1 MSAIGIL
8 VSGVTSGALVVLF
21 LLSVRFQ
28 FYSAPQLLQRRAP
41 PLGLLGTFRL
51 FAPKPVRT
59 DVHLIARDVRQ
70 DGVPAPCREI
80 PIIEM
85 RHWTHALW
93 NPGKRR
99 SLPLTTIM
107 IEITAIST
115 ELGEERAAAVLAT
128 PYLILLGIVTSQAAA
143 DAQASQYLL
152 VERFGYEPEFDA
164 QVLFCSAVHRL
175 DRPEVGSARR
185 LSLR

>member
-8 VSGVTSGALVVLF
+8 VSVATSGALVALF

-28 FYSAPQLLQRRAP
+28 FYSVAELQQRRTS

-51 FAPKPVRT
+51 FAPKPVRA
-59 DVHLIARDVRQ
+59 DVHLVARDFGP
-70 DGVPAPCREI
+70 DGIPTACREI
-80 PIIEM
+80 PIIER

-107 IEITAIST
+107 IETTAVST
-115 ELGEERAAAVLAT
+115 MLGDERAAVVLAP
-128 PYLILLGIVTSQAAA
+128 PYLILLGIASSHAAA
-143 DAQASQYLL
+143 DALAVQYLL
-152 VERFGYEPEFDA
+152 VERFGYEPDADA

-175 DRPEVGSARR
+175 DRSEAGSDRR
-185 LSLR
+185 SP

>member
-8 VSGVTSGALVVLF
+8 VSGATSGALVVLF

-28 FYSAPQLLQRRAP
+28 FYSASQLLQRRAP
-41 PLGLLGTFRL
+41 PLKLLGTFRL

-59 DVHLIARDVRQ
+59 DVHLIARDFRQ
-70 DGVPAPCREI
+70 GGVPTPCREI
-80 PIIEM
+80 PIIET
-85 RHWTHALW
+85 RNWTHALW

-107 IEITAIST
+107 VEMTAVST
-115 ELGEERAAAVLAT
+115 ELGEERAAVVLAT
-128 PYLILLGIVTSQAAA
+128 PYLILLGIVSSQAAA
-143 DAQASQYLL
+143 DARACQYLL
-152 VERFGYEPEFDA
+152 VESFGYEPDSDA

-175 DRPEVGSARR
+175 DRSEVGGDRR
-185 LSLR
+185 LSL

>member
-8 VSGVTSGALVVLF
+8 VSVVTSGALVVLF
-21 LLSVRFQ
+21 LQSVRFQ

-59 DVHLIARDVRQ
+59 DVHLIARDFGR
-70 DGVPAPCREI
+70 DGVPTPCREI
-80 PIIEM
+80 PIIEE

-99 SLPLTTIM
+99 SLPLLTIM
-107 IEITAIST
+107 IEMTAIST
-115 ELGEERAAAVLAT
+115 TLGEGRAAVVLSL
-128 PYLILLGIVTSQAAA
+128 PYLITLGVVSSHATVEARAL
-143 DAQASQYLL
+143 QYLL
-152 VERFGYEPEFDA
+152 VERFGYEPDADA

-175 DRPEVGSARR
+175 NRSDVGNKRPAP
-185 LSLR
+185 

>member
-8 VSGVTSGALVVLF
+8 VSIVTSGALVVLF

-28 FYSAPQLLQRRAP
+28 FYSASQLLQRRAP
-41 PLGLLGTFRL
+41 PLRLLGTFRL

-59 DVHLIARDVRQ
+59 DVHLIARDFRQ
-70 DGVPAPCREI
+70 DGVPTSCREI
-80 PIIEM
+80 PIIEV
-85 RHWTHALW
+85 RHWTHALL

-107 IEITAIST
+107 VEMTAIST
-115 ELGEERAAAVLAT
+115 TLGEERTAVVLAT
-128 PYLILLGIVTSQAAA
+128 PYLILLGIVSSHAAA
-143 DAQASQYLL
+143 DARALQYLL
-152 VERFGYEPEFDA
+152 VESFGYEPDSDA

-175 DRPEVGSARR
+175 DRSEVGSNQ
-185 LSLR
+185 

>member
-8 VSGVTSGALVVLF
+8 VSVATSAALVVLF
-21 LLSVRFQ
+21 VLSVRFQ
-28 FYSAPQLLQRRAP
+28 FYSASQLLQRRAP
-41 PLGLLGTFRL
+41 PLRLLGTFRL

-59 DVHLIARDVRQ
+59 DVHLIARDFRQ
-70 DGVPAPCREI
+70 DGVSTPAREI
-80 PIIEM
+80 PIIQE

-107 IEITAIST
+107 LEMTAIST
-115 ELGEERAAAVLAT
+115 LLGAERTALVLT
-128 PYLILLGIVTSQAAA
+128 IPYLILLGIVSSHAAA
-143 DAQASQYLL
+143 DARACQYLL
-152 VERFGYEPEFDA
+152 VESFGYEPDSDA

-175 DRPEVGSARR
+175 DRSAVGSDQRP
-185 LSLR
+185 L